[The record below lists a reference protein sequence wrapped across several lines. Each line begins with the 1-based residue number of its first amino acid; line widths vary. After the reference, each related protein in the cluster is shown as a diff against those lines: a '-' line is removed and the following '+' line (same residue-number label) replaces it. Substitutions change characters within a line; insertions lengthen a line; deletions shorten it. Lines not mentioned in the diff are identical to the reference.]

1 MRIKQTRIVIAILA
15 FIAALVAAPVASASS
30 ISFTGSGMW
39 DQGTPTTAYSG
50 AGATWQFSFLL
61 PDTLSSNPTTQVT
74 DFSYSLNGSTVTT
87 SLPGGVLFYSVADGG
102 GFDLYPTINNASNVS
117 VLSFLF
123 PSDVGSNLKI
133 VGGTFQTSIELNDG
147 ITTADG
153 LTPGS
158 GFGTVTIAS
167 AATPEPPSVILLGT
181 ALLLGS
187 GLIRLRRTPARANFH
202 ESRPFVAEVI
212 SRGCPPLARR

>member
-1 MRIKQTRIVIAILA
+1 MRIKQTRIVIVILA
-15 FIAALVAAPVASASS
+15 FIAALVTLPVASASS
-30 ISFTGSGMW
+30 ISFTGSGTW
-39 DQGTPTTAYSG
+39 DQGTPTTAYSQ

-74 DFSYSLNGSTVTT
+74 DFSYSLNGTTVTR

-102 GFDLYPTINNASNVS
+102 GFDLYPTVNNASNVS
-117 VLSFLF
+117 VLTFIF
-123 PSDVGSNLKI
+123 PNDVGSNLNI
-133 VGGTFQTSIELNDG
+133 VSGLFQTSIELNDG

-158 GFGTVTIAS
+158 GSGTVTIAS
-167 AATPEPPSVILLGT
+167 ASTPEPPSIILLGT

-187 GLIRLRRTPARANFH
+187 GLIRLRRTP
-202 ESRPFVAEVI
+202 V
-212 SRGCPPLARR
+212 G

>member
-1 MRIKQTRIVIAILA
+1 LPFLS
-15 FIAALVAAPVASASS
+15 FIAALVTAPVASASS
-30 ISFTGSGMW
+30 FLFTGSGTW
-39 DQGTPTTAYSG
+39 DQGTPTTAYSQ

-74 DFSYSLNGSTVTT
+74 GFSYSLNGTPVTT

-102 GFDLYPTINNASNVS
+102 GFDLYPTIDNASNVS

-123 PSDVGSNLKI
+123 PNDVGSNLNI
-133 VGGTFQTSIELNDG
+133 VSGIFQTSIESNDG

-158 GFGTVTIAS
+158 GSGTVTIGS
-167 AATPEPPSVILLGT
+167 AATPEPPSIVLLGT

-187 GLIRLRRTPARANFH
+187 GLIRLRRTAVQANFH
-202 ESRPFVAEVI
+202 
-212 SRGCPPLARR
+212 G

>member
-15 FIAALVAAPVASASS
+15 FIAVLMTLPVASASS
-30 ISFTGSGMW
+30 LSFMGSGMW
-39 DQGTPTTAYSG
+39 DQGTPTTAYSQ

-61 PDTLSSNPTTQVT
+61 PDTLSSNPTTQVN
-74 DFSYSLNGSTVTT
+74 DFSYSLNGTTVST
-87 SLPGGVLFYSVADGG
+87 SLPGGVLFYSVANGG
-102 GFDLYPTINNASNVS
+102 GFDLYPTINNGSNVS

-123 PSDVGSNLKI
+123 PNDVGSNLKI

-158 GFGTVTIAS
+158 GSGTVTIAS
-167 AATPEPPSVILLGT
+167 AATPEPPSIILLGT
-181 ALLLGS
+181 ALLLGA
-187 GLIRLRRTPARANFH
+187 GLIRFRRTPNWLTFTD
-202 ESRPFVAEVI
+202 
-212 SRGCPPLARR
+212 